1 MKKITLSPVVGL
13 NMTTISVAVVAILTV
28 VALYGTIGS
37 VGSVGSVVECGSV
50 AEGFEAYAKRDSGG
64 SGASDSIIIYGHE
77 KKIEKIKKEACRQD
91 DYAALKTE
99 VDALSKKLVQIKHMN
114 NALDKQNDSM
124 SKVMG
129 TKGTKGSMG

>member
-37 VGSVGSVVECGSV
+37 VGSIVEGGSV
-50 AEGFEAYAKRDSGG
+50 AEGFEAYAKRGSGG

-129 TKGTKGSMG
+129 TKGSKGSMG